1 MQYYKFL
8 LLIFLFGTG
17 IFAFQRCGGIN
28 PNEDASQVISQIQV
42 SEYFSPTSHV
52 TELTFQVEFEDGA
65 KPYVGQS
72 TSRGLSKVRSFSWWQ
87 IFSKNM
93 EELFKIRIQKGFQ
106 LNMPSDQSI
115 QTKISFAD
123 SSKRDQPRAAIEI
136 LDLGRQLKNQDTPT
150 GRTIIILFLN
160 GFYQGDPNILGVSFG
175 GTSIVAIFK
184 QVVKDGMF
192 AEEEQVEQAVLVH
205 EAGHALG
212 LVNNGLPM
220 QSSHEDT
227 VHDPAKRAHCSVD
240 QCVMFW
246 SVNAVSKIPDKIKKN
261 FMPTA
266 EVLFGQECLNDVH
279 NYTP

>member
-1 MQYYKFL
+1 M
-8 LLIFLFGTG
+8 
-17 IFAFQRCGGIN
+17 
-28 PNEDASQVISQIQV
+28 
-42 SEYFSPTSHV
+42 
-52 TELTFQVEFEDGA
+52 
-65 KPYVGQS
+65 
-72 TSRGLSKVRSFSWWQ
+72 
-87 IFSKNM
+87 
-93 EELFKIRIQKGFQ
+93 
-106 LNMPSDQSI
+106 
-115 QTKISFAD
+115 
-123 SSKRDQPRAAIEI
+123 
-136 LDLGRQLKNQDTPT
+136 
-150 GRTIIILFLN
+150 
-160 GFYQGDPNILGVSFG
+160 GVSFG